1 MSAVVHEGT
10 VIFRA
15 WDQAEGMYEGD
26 YIFSSLDE
34 LFHLCLGIANP
45 MVVDRIILR
54 GTDEQGEMRTVVLTF
69 QSASGPD
76 ESA

>member
-1 MSAVVHEGT
+1 MSAIVREGT

-26 YIFSSLDE
+26 YTFSSLDE